1 MKSKTMGVMAVG
13 HVATRATQDFI
24 SPKIAGVFGGGI
36 GGVSPLTL
44 TNAGLGVV
52 GVYAATRKKL
62 KDTTKLGAAVWGTR
76 LLTDVAYDLV
86 RGMLPTQTPTQTGR
100 YARPMVRVSPS
111 AHSPAYAGMVQID

>member
-1 MKSKTMGVMAVG
+1 MNSKTMGVMAVG

-24 SPKIAGVFGGGI
+24 SPRIAGVFGGGI

-62 KDTTKLGAAVWGTR
+62 KDTTKLGTAVWGTR

-86 RGMLPTQTPTQTGR
+86 RGMLPTQTGR